1 MDMPAKR
8 ARAEEDDMS
17 DFEPMPIQS
26 LLSGAM
32 TLVWSTFLISS
43 LVEFSLTAKKWDP
56 VIANVKG
63 KGYAKRFIRDANG
76 KLLFTGTL
84 VHFKEL
90 KTTKAGLPQM
100 HHTDV
105 DPELAKIL
113 HLFVLLGNNGDA
125 PFCVYIGDQEV
136 WIVPGACVVFPAWVI
151 HAGSGFVHSSRIY
164 ALFSGRA
171 LSPAEVTQAEE
182 SSESL
187 GFAIAPFPS
196 YPGMNLHFPLHL
208 PPSVAA
214 PALV

>member
-8 ARAEEDDMS
+8 ARAEEDDMP
-17 DFEPMPIQS
+17 DFVPSTIQN

-32 TLVWSTFLISS
+32 TLVWSTFLLSS
-43 LVEFSLTAKKWDP
+43 LVEFSLTAKKWEP

-63 KGYAKRFIRDANG
+63 KGYAKRFIRNANG
-76 KLLFTGTL
+76 DLLFAGTL

-90 KTTKAGLPQM
+90 KTTKEGLSQT

-105 DPELAKIL
+105 DPELAKTL
-113 HLFVLLGNNGDA
+113 GLFVLLGNNGDA
-125 PFCVYIGDQEV
+125 PFCVYIGDQAV

-164 ALFSGRA
+164 ALFSNRE
-171 LSPAEVTQAEE
+171 LSPAEVKQAEE

-187 GFAIAPFPS
+187 GFASAPFPP
-196 YPGMNLHFPLHL
+196 YPGLNLHRPL
-208 PPSVAA
+208 
-214 PALV
+214 